1 MNTCMLAGSM
11 FLTPLQH
18 GTVDMVE
25 APGSTM
31 AQAFVFKSFKI
42 TILTAFRH
50 EHVYA
55 RGLGVAS
62 AARVVP
68 RITERGVA
76 HGQA

>member
-1 MNTCMLAGSM
+1 MYTGGLDVPNTIA
-11 FLTPLQH
+11 T
-18 GTVDMVE
+18 
-25 APGSTM
+25 STM
-31 AQAFVFKSFKI
+31 SQAFVFKSLKVA
-42 TILTAFRH
+42 ILTAFRH